1 MSRCARSAL
10 YAACLFPALALAG
23 NGFWSSTGP
32 YGGLTYEIAFD
43 PVTPTTLY
51 AVARGG
57 IFKSIDGGN
66 TWARAENGLV
76 SSAIWNFNPDPPGFL
91 IDADDPQ
98 RLYALDASQRFN
110 RSNDGGANWSLAGD
124 NTPFDIAVT
133 AMADVPGAGNVGSFY
148 IAARRAFGGP
158 LLTEG
163 GIFKSTDGGVSFA
176 PAGTG
181 VPPSGGMDDV
191 AVDPD
196 NPDLVIAVLRE
207 ADIPGADPSVP
218 GIWRSTDAGATWNS
232 VITFPGNGFWQIS
245 QDVAFGAGS
254 TVYAVVGQGVTR
266 SDDNGATWGPI
277 AFANAETVAPH
288 PTIANTVYVGGFR
301 GFQVSTDGG
310 QTFSASPD
318 SLTPN
323 ASYTSTTPPNLPV
336 PAFVR
341 RIVLEPGFPAA
352 GTAIWVATDGGG
364 LFRSLD
370 GGATFTSIAINDGLA
385 AVNVR
390 ALAVHPGTQ
399 FTDATRP
406 IYAGFGDPSFASGA
420 LFRSLNNGQTWPT
433 ANNGLKLAQVRGIAL
448 DPTTVGGAG
457 MNPPSPPLV
466 NAVVYATG
474 RADRRPPQNSGLRNG
489 GIFKSTNGGNS
500 WTQIDAGLPRVGTPP
515 NDVAEIGVV
524 RGVIL
529 DPRSCANPPPGGE
542 PCGTVAGLTTGQSPL
557 GTVWAVANGNYG
569 APTFTGT
576 HRVIRSTDG
585 GATWAARDN
594 GISLL
599 TPDNQILAPIVL
611 AMDPNDGN
619 TLYVATGATVDGDPI
634 SSLPNP
640 TIASGVFKTT
650 DGGLNWSP
658 VNNGRPFYPGSTT
671 TAHDCFALAVHPSVS
686 GTVWASRIEFD
697 AENNVVSNGLQK
709 TTDGGANWV
718 DVGSGIPAGLDIRVI
733 IVDRGNPDIVY
744 VAGGGSPANPGAIY
758 KSVDGGLSFRSI
770 SIGLPADSAL
780 SLAADPVDPRVIH
793 AGTER
798 GVWSLTQ
805 VPDTDGDGAP
815 NNNESVAI
823 NPGGGPLG
831 DGNNDGT
838 PDALQGDVGSSI
850 VLFAPEIEPLRLGRG
865 TRALMSAT
873 PQGPTA
879 SFTIDVLGSTCTR
892 ANDVAGSVAA
902 DKGRDFIN
910 GTSGRAYEYPRD
922 LVRFELPLC
931 GAAQVDVFFPNVTAG
946 GLPDFND
953 ERWSFRIHGPSTPG
967 VDATIGWHDL
977 GARAQKINGTTW
989 RLTLDANQFG
999 SFRPV
1004 DNAILFQGGPAFNDD
1019 RVFGNGFE

>member
-181 VPPSGGMDDV
+181 LPPSGGMDDV

-433 ANNGLKLAQVRGIAL
+433 AT
-448 DPTTVGGAG
+448 D
-457 MNPPSPPLV
+457 
-466 NAVVYATG
+466 
-474 RADRRPPQNSGLRNG
+474 
-489 GIFKSTNGGNS
+489 ST
-500 WTQIDAGLPRVGTPP
+500 
-515 NDVAEIGVV
+515 
-524 RGVIL
+524 
-529 DPRSCANPPPGGE
+529 
-542 PCGTVAGLTTGQSPL
+542 
-557 GTVWAVANGNYG
+557 
-569 APTFTGT
+569 
-576 HRVIRSTDG
+576 
-585 GATWAARDN
+585 AA
-594 GISLL
+594 
-599 TPDNQILAPIVL
+599 
-611 AMDPNDGN
+611 
-619 TLYVATGATVDGDPI
+619 
-634 SSLPNP
+634 
-640 TIASGVFKTT
+640 
-650 DGGLNWSP
+650 
-658 VNNGRPFYPGSTT
+658 
-671 TAHDCFALAVHPSVS
+671 
-686 GTVWASRIEFD
+686 
-697 AENNVVSNGLQK
+697 
-709 TTDGGANWV
+709 
-718 DVGSGIPAGLDIRVI
+718 
-733 IVDRGNPDIVY
+733 
-744 VAGGGSPANPGAIY
+744 
-758 KSVDGGLSFRSI
+758 
-770 SIGLPADSAL
+770 
-780 SLAADPVDPRVIH
+780 
-793 AGTER
+793 
-798 GVWSLTQ
+798 
-805 VPDTDGDGAP
+805 
-815 NNNESVAI
+815 
-823 NPGGGPLG
+823 
-831 DGNNDGT
+831 
-838 PDALQGDVGSSI
+838 
-850 VLFAPEIEPLRLGRG
+850 
-865 TRALMSAT
+865 
-873 PQGPTA
+873 
-879 SFTIDVLGSTCTR
+879 
-892 ANDVAGSVAA
+892 
-902 DKGRDFIN
+902 
-910 GTSGRAYEYPRD
+910 
-922 LVRFELPLC
+922 
-931 GAAQVDVFFPNVTAG
+931 
-946 GLPDFND
+946 
-953 ERWSFRIHGPSTPG
+953 
-967 VDATIGWHDL
+967 
-977 GARAQKINGTTW
+977 W
-989 RLTLDANQFG
+989 R
-999 SFRPV
+999 
-1004 DNAILFQGGPAFNDD
+1004 
-1019 RVFGNGFE
+1019 